1 MKPKT
6 KKIIGWIILA
16 MVFVVVPMFIYPII
30 KYGFLV
36 GILAGIICLI
46 KYTATIGLILL
57 AIKLICENDK
67 TS

>member
-16 MVFVVVPMFIYPII
+16 MVLVVVPMFIYPII

-36 GILAGIICLI
+36 GILAGILCLFV
-46 KYTATIGLILL
+46 YAVVGGLTL
-57 AIKLICENDK
+57 
-67 TS
+67 